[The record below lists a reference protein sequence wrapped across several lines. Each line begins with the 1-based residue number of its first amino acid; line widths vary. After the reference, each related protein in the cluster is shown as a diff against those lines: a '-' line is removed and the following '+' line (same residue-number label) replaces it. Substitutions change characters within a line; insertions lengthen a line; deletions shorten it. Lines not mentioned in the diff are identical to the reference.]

1 VFRLITFFAS
11 ALCLAVFVWF
21 GLTVDLG
28 EHTLF
33 GHIKAISDTPE
44 AEKLVKGARSKV
56 TDLVGIEAAKHAQRE
71 RARLGKTGDQKGDG
85 DGDGNGAEPAT
96 APPTA
101 PAGPPQ
107 EELQAQDR
115 QGLRKMIEDKKPA
128 ARAPARE
135 APAPAKGRVPPPT
148 SRRPPSTP

>member
-33 GHIKAISDTPE
+33 GHIKAISGTPE

-56 TDLVGIEAAKHAQRE
+56 TDLVGIEAAKHAERE
-71 RARLGKTGDQKGDG
+71 RARLGGKTGDNAGDK
-85 DGDGNGAEPAT
+85 AEPA
-96 APPTA
+96 TA

-107 EELQAQDR
+107 EELQAEDR
-115 QGLRKMIEDKKPA
+115 QGLRKMIENKKAA
-128 ARAPARE
+128 ARAPAGKS
-135 APAPAKGRVPPPT
+135 PAPAKGHRVPPPAT
-148 SRRPPSTP
+148 RRPPSTP